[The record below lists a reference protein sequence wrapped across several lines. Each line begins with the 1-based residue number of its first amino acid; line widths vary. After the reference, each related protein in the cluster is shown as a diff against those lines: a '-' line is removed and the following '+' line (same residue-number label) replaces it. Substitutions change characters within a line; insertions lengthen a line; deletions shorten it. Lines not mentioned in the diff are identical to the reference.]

1 MQFAK
6 TTESSLINKHTY
18 NQNVYTG
25 LRIGIF
31 VLTCL
36 FVVMAANVTFYSAL
50 GVFYNPIFHLP
61 AELVNYLIGKVVIPF
76 STSEFTRLNNI
87 PDFYSIGDMFVG
99 AIYLA
104 VASFCT
110 FCILFQFCGLFYRWG
125 VQKTLK
131 YKLGDEGFEEYKKEW
146 FEKEKLKCET
156 SKALSDFESAQKA
169 YWLQWNKFYS
179 SDLNYEEWKDKVL
192 NK

>member
-1 MQFAK
+1 MPG
-6 TTESSLINKHTY
+6 TRTY
-18 NQNVYTG
+18 NRNIYSAV
-25 LRIGIF
+25 RIGIF
-31 VLTCL
+31 LLTCL

-50 GVFYNPIFHLP
+50 GVIYNPIFHLP
-61 AELVNYLIGKVVIPF
+61 ADFLNSIIPKKIIPF
-76 STSEFTRLNNI
+76 STAEFTRLNSI
-87 PDFYSIGDMFVG
+87 SDFYSIGDMFVG

-110 FCILFQFCGLFYRWG
+110 FCLLFHFCSFFYRWG
-125 VQKTLK
+125 GQKSLK

-146 FEKEKLKCET
+146 FEKAKVASDT
-156 SKALSDFESAQKA
+156 NKALSDFESAQKA

-179 SDLNYEEWKDKVL
+179 SDLGYEEWKDKVL